1 MFVLNVNFLVVASH
15 LHQQEKSFNCI
26 LMPGRLFSGWA
37 NMVSNNDAP
46 CDRNGMTSI
55 LRSQV
60 KRSVLCVW
68 LSPHTRSDSSQIEK
82 FLYIHS
88 GKMKNK
94 AGVVGPKGAHHIKP
108 FLLFSFF
115 VPLVMLAWCGLAR
128 SRGLFL
134 LVWQLQ
140 RISLVK
146 VSQSQLLL
154 NRASSI

>member
-1 MFVLNVNFLVVASH
+1 MFVLNVSFLVVASH
-15 LHQQEKSFNCI
+15 LLQQEKSFNMPSCV

-37 NMVSNNDAP
+37 NTVSNNDAP

-88 GKMKNK
+88 EKWRIRQEWLDPRVHTTSSHSCCFPFSFLWWCWLG
-94 AGVVGPKGAHHIKP
+94 VGPLEAEG
-108 FLLFSFF
+108 FSSLFGN
-115 VPLVMLAWCGLAR
+115 CR
-128 SRGLFL
+128 E
-134 LVWQLQ
+134 
-140 RISLVK
+140 SL
-146 VSQSQLLL
+146 
-154 NRASSI
+154 

>member
-1 MFVLNVNFLVVASH
+1 
-15 LHQQEKSFNCI
+15 
-26 LMPGRLFSGWA
+26 
-37 NMVSNNDAP
+37 
-46 CDRNGMTSI
+46 
-55 LRSQV
+55 
-60 KRSVLCVW
+60 
-68 LSPHTRSDSSQIEK
+68 
-82 FLYIHS
+82 
-88 GKMKNK
+88 MKNK
-94 AGVVGPKGAHHIKP
+94 AGVVGSKGAHHIKS
-108 FLLFSFF
+108 FFVFSFV